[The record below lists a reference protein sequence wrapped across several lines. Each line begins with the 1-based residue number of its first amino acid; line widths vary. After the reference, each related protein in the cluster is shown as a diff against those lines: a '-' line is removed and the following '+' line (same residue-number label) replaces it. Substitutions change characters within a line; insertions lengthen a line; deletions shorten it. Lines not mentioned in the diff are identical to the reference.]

1 MGSSNPLTTTP
12 AFTTG
17 LQAHVKMPCIKSI
30 SSSTASGRAGGC
42 ATAAITAFLG
52 LFVVVGSAV
61 GFFMTARPLYHAYVA
76 DGWMPT
82 ACEVISSRIVRGDDT
97 ARADIV
103 YRYTIGGR
111 EYTANRYN
119 FLPGSTSDSTV
130 PAVVAAHAPGTK
142 FECYVDP
149 ADPSSAVI
157 NRTPTLWYFMG
168 VPFFVMFVGIPGTM
182 ATVMVRK
189 RRRARTAAAAAGASG
204 AAAASVV
211 DSRFAHA
218 PGAGVADAGP
228 IVLKPSASPLAKL
241 ITITLVCLFWN
252 GIVGVF
258 TFLEYRM
265 FVQGDAFGWGMA
277 VFLLLFQVI
286 GVALLAAVPY
296 QLLAMA
302 NPRPIITLNRGSV
315 PLGGS
320 ASFTWELSGAAQRVT
335 GLQITLRGSEV
346 ARYRRGTD
354 THTDTHVFFTETVV
368 DATNAMNIARGSGTI
383 RIPAD
388 SMHSFD
394 ADNNKV
400 TWALHVAGHIARWP
414 NIDETFDITV
424 RPS

>member
-1 MGSSNPLTTTP
+1 
-12 AFTTG
+12 
-17 LQAHVKMPCIKSI
+17 MPRIKSI
-30 SSSTASGRAGGC
+30 SSTTGSGRAGGC
-42 ATAAITAFLG
+42 AIAAGAAFLG
-52 LFVVVGSAV
+52 LFVVVGSTV
-61 GFFMTARPLYHAYVA
+61 GFFMTVRPLYHAYA
-76 DGWMPT
+76 ARGWMPT
-82 ACEVISSRIVRGDDT
+82 ACEVISSRIVRGDET

-119 FLPGSTSDSTV
+119 FMPGTTSDSTV
-130 PAVVAAHAPGTK
+130 PSVVATHAPGTT

-168 VPFFVMFVGIPGTM
+168 VPFFVMFAGIPGVM
-182 ATVMVRK
+182 AAVMVRS
-189 RRRARTAAAAAGASG
+189 RRRARAGQRALSGDMTGGAIGSVGGGVGDGVAAAA
-204 AAAASVV
+204 VV
-211 DSRFAHA
+211 ADSRFAHA
-218 PGAGVADAGP
+218 PHAADGGP
-228 IVLKPSASPLAKL
+228 FVLKPSASPLAKL
-241 ITITLVCLFWN
+241 VTITLVCLFWN
-252 GIVGVF
+252 GIVGIF
-258 TFLEYRM
+258 TFIEFRM
-265 FVQGDAFGWGMA
+265 FMQGDAFGWGMA

-302 NPRPIITLNRGSV
+302 NPRPIITLSRGSV

-335 GLQITLRGSEV
+335 GLRITLRGTES

-354 THTDTHVFFTETVV
+354 THTDTHVFFTETLV
-368 DATNAMNIARGSGTI
+368 DATHAMNIARGSGTI

-388 SMHSFD
+388 SMHTFG

-400 TWALHVAGHIARWP
+400 IWTLHVDGDIARWP

-424 RPS
+424 RAS